1 VDGKPMLDP
10 HATGVVRDERDKRVS
25 LIAVS

>member
-1 VDGKPMLDP
+1 MLDP
-10 HATGVVRDERDKRVS
+10 HATGVVRDEHNQPVS